1 MERVRMPDSESP
13 RLPGPSRGF
22 FRQTALQIKLVWRL
36 MRDRRVSP
44 LLKLLPIATVVYVF
58 VPDILPGPI
67 DDTAIVL
74 GGLWLFIELC
84 PDEVVAEHMR
94 DLNAVIPGTWREVDL
109 PKVEAAKTGEPPT
122 TSGDEAH

>member
-1 MERVRMPDSESP
+1 MPDSESP

-22 FRQTALQIKLVWRL
+22 FRQTALQVKLVWRL
-36 MRDRRVSP
+36 MRDRRVNP

-58 VPDILPGPI
+58 IPDILPGPI

-84 PDEVVAEHMR
+84 PDEIVAEHMR

-109 PKVEAAKTGEPPT
+109 PKVEAAKPSEPPT
-122 TSGDEAH
+122 TPGDEVH